1 MLLYLFRKLQNN
13 RSHILF
19 IKEGDDET
27 VLLQTETSDENG
39 LYLEMTNVI
48 EKEEISPLVNVNI
61 KKIITSVNWVM
72 HKFNLFLFIIVM
84 SILKAKII
92 CFDKNKLI

>member
-84 SILKAKII
+84 SI
-92 CFDKNKLI
+92 